1 MANTITIIL
10 LTMIVTYCLIAI
22 IQLAYRDYKEYK
34 KEKSEALTEILDL
47 GALKNVD
54 ISEDEI
60 PNQELTGRKYI
71 SDIGAKTIT
80 LGISPDDSRQEQWQK
95 ERDTYGFD
103 ETDVWDLD
111 STMIE
116 LLYERVMMFN
126 EICPMDLEHH
136 TIEING
142 VEKSQKEWIDELLNL
157 CEKAIR
163 YTDYNAF
170 DETSRQQIWTIWR
183 ELSRFML
190 W

>member
-1 MANTITIIL
+1 
-10 LTMIVTYCLIAI
+10 MIVTYCLISI
-22 IQLAYRDYKEYK
+22 IQLAYRDYKQYK
-34 KEKSEALTEILDL
+34 KEKSDALTEILDL

-54 ISEDEI
+54 ISKDEI
-60 PNQELTGRKYI
+60 PNQELTGRKYLEEI
-71 SDIGAKTIT
+71 NAKLITSDIPQSD
-80 LGISPDDSRQEQWQK
+80 LRQEKWQE
-95 ERDTYGFD
+95 ERDMYGFD

-116 LLYERVMMFN
+116 LLYERVMMFK
-126 EICPMDLEHH
+126 EICPMDLEPH
-136 TIEING
+136 TVEING

-163 YTDYNAF
+163 YTDYKAF
-170 DETSRQQIWTIWR
+170 DETHRQQIWTIWR